1 MSHRLAIAEDARD
14 DHLEAK
20 AARYFDG
27 KRALDAQDLVDYN
40 LYSRSGFFRAAKEKR
55 IETILL
61 NGRRK
66 VTATVMYRMLH
77 PAA

>member
-1 MSHRLAIAEDARD
+1 MTHRSALVEDVGD
-14 DHLEAK
+14 DHLEEK

-27 KRALDAQDLVDYN
+27 KRALDVQDLVDYN
-40 LYSRSGFFRAAKEKR
+40 LYSKSGFFRAAKEKR

-66 VTATVMYRMLH
+66 VPATVMYRLLH